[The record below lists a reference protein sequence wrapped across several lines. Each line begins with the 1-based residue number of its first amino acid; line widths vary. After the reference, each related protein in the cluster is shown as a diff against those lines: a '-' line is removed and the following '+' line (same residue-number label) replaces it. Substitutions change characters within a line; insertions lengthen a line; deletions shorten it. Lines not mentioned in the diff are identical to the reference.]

1 MACRDLLNGLGMVTV
16 NGIDRLGTGK
26 TTSFDGMLD
35 EREGSLISL
44 RRVQVER
51 PDRRARVIADQEDV
65 IWLVGTG
72 LRIPSRC
79 ILTDNKGLIVTSRQ
93 A

>member
-1 MACRDLLNGLGMVTV
+1 
-16 NGIDRLGTGK
+16 
-26 TTSFDGMLD
+26 MLD

-51 PDRRARVIADQEDV
+51 PDRRARVIADQEDI

-72 LRIPSRC
+72 LRIP
-79 ILTDNKGLIVTSRQ
+79 
-93 A
+93 